1 MRKLVFSKVSNLL
14 KTVKLGNDEARI
26 PPQMC
31 LIKARQILCHYFYKN
46 NSIVDSPSLMRTI
59 AGLTDLHI

>member
-14 KTVKLGNDEARI
+14 KTVKLGNGAARI

-31 LIKARQILCHYFYKN
+31 LIKARQAPSHYFHKN

-59 AGLTDLHI
+59 AGLTDSPI